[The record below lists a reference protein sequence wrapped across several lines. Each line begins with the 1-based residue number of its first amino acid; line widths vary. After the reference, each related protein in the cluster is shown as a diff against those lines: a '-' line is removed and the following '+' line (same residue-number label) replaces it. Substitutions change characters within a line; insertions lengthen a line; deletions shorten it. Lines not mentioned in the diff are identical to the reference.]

1 VTRGVVLGL
10 AVCLAVPAAGFAQ
23 QDASSPAAQRRRGQI
38 NVMEGVLA
46 AAVRI
51 GAGQAVRD
59 MQSSPGSVLLSGQAR
74 ARGFILEGYGVF
86 FDVEI
91 PDLKPSA
98 VWSMQMLERDR
109 QNAAVAL
116 EMLRSL
122 VESTPDGNLKKQGE
136 IAVKRLELQVGPLPP
151 ARPGAAAQGAAT
163 QVNSRADARPDD
175 DRPDAHYT
183 RAVINACLDAMI
195 DHGRM
200 ELQPN
205 EWLTVALRSS
215 APPLAPEL
223 YEVMT
228 LVLRIKGSDLADFLG
243 GRITREEVRNK
254 VEVREF

>member
-1 VTRGVVLGL
+1 VWL
-10 AVCLAVPAAGFAQ
+10 AMPAAGFAQ
-23 QDASSPAAQRRRGQI
+23 HDPSSPEAQRRRGQI
-38 NVMEGVLA
+38 NVLEGVLA

-51 GAGQAVRD
+51 GAGQAARD

-98 VWSMQMLERDR
+98 VWSMQMLEQERR
-109 QNAAVAL
+109 QSAMAL
-116 EMLRSL
+116 EMLRTL
-122 VESTPDGNLKKQGE
+122 VEATADGNLKKQGQV
-136 IAVKRLELQVGPLPP
+136 AVRRLEQQVGPPP
-151 ARPGAAAQGAAT
+151 ARRSNSAEITAAAQVNPPA
-163 QVNSRADARPDD
+163 QVNPLDAPVDD
-175 DRPDAHYT
+175 NPNGQYT

-195 DHGRM
+195 DHSRLDLRP
-200 ELQPN
+200 E

-228 LVLRIKGSDLADFLG
+228 LVLRVKGSDLADFLG
-243 GRITREEVRNK
+243 GRITRDEVRKK